1 MPPVTLDHVLVDR
14 RIGVR
19 DVHVRAVS
27 GSDHRA
33 VLATVTLPAS

>member
-1 MPPVTLDHVLVDR
+1 VDR

-19 DVHVRAVS
+19 DVQVHGVP

-33 VLATVTLPAS
+33 VLAALIVPAAD